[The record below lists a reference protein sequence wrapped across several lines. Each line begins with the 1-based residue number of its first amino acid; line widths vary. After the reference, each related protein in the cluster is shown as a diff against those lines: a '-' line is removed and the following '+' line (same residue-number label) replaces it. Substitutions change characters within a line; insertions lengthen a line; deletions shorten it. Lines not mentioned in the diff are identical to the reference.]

1 VKLALK
7 VDVDTYRGTREG
19 VPRLREA
26 LKRHGA
32 GATFLFSLGRDHTG
46 RAIRRVFRP
55 GFVEKVSRTSAVEH
69 YGIRTLLYGTL
80 LPGPDIGRSCANTL
94 RGVRDAGFEVGIHS
108 YDHVLWQDHVAARDR
123 AWTRA
128 EMGRAVERFHEI
140 FDAPPRAHGAAGWQM
155 NAHAYALEEEFGF
168 THASDVRGTR
178 PFLPVF
184 DGRAGRVPQLPTT
197 LPTLDELI
205 GSNDR
210 TPDNVHE
217 ALLSLTASSSRDHV
231 YTLHAELEGMKWLP
245 TFERLLSGWR
255 EQGYELVSTEAF
267 FRSLARDGLPKH
279 EVDVGEVPGRSGTVA
294 VQGRA
299 RPG

>member
-19 VPRLREA
+19 VPRLREV

-32 GATFLFSLGRDHTG
+32 GATFLFSLGTDHTG
-46 RAIRRVFRP
+46 RAIRRIFRP

-80 LPGPDIGRSCANTL
+80 LPGPDIGRSCANIL

-108 YDHVLWQDHVAARDR
+108 YDHVLWQDNVASRDR
-123 AWTRA
+123 GWTRA
-128 EMGRAVERFHEI
+128 EMSKAVERFNGI
-140 FDAPPRAHGAAGWQM
+140 FDAPPRTHGAAGWQM
-155 NAHAYALEEEFGF
+155 NVHAYELEEEFGF

-184 DGRAGRVPQLPTT
+184 DGRVGQVPQLPTT
-197 LPTLDELI
+197 LPTLDELV
-205 GSNDR
+205 GRDDR

-217 ALLSLTASSSRDHV
+217 QVLSLTASTSGDHV

-245 TFERLLSGWR
+245 TFERLLSGWQR
-255 EQGYELVSTEAF
+255 QGYELVSTEAL
-267 FRSLARDGLPKH
+267 FRSLAPGGLRKH
-279 EVDVGEVPGRSGTVA
+279 DVVMGEVPGRSGTLA
-294 VQGRA
+294 VQGA
-299 RPG
+299 LSE

>member
-55 GFVEKVSRTSAVEH
+55 GFVAKVSRTSAVEH

-80 LPGPDIGRSCANTL
+80 LPGPDIGRSCADTL

-108 YDHVLWQDHVAARDR
+108 YDHVLWQDNVAAEDL

-128 EMGRAVERFHEI
+128 EMSRAVERFDEI
-140 FDAPPRAHGAAGWQM
+140 FDAPPRTHGAAGWQM
-155 NAHAYALEEEFGF
+155 NVHAYELEEEFGF

-178 PFLPVF
+178 PFLPVV
-184 DGRAGRVPQLPTT
+184 DGRVGRVPQLPTT
-197 LPTLDELI
+197 LPTLDELV
-205 GSNDR
+205 GRDDL

-217 ALLSLTASSSRDHV
+217 EVLSLSASPSGHDV
-231 YTLHAELEGMKWLP
+231 YTLHAELEGMKWLT
-245 TFERLLSGWR
+245 TFERLLSGWQR
-255 EQGYELVSTEAF
+255 QGYELVSVEEL
-267 FRSLARDGLPKH
+267 FRSLAPGGLRKYA
-279 EVDVGEVPGRSGTVA
+279 VVLGEVPGRSGPLA
-294 VQGRA
+294 VQGA
-299 RPG
+299 LSE